1 MSFDT
6 ASEWKKIDR
15 KQNGLSLFCTEL
27 FCFCNRKYIKSG
39 TYTHGN

>member
-27 FCFCNRKYIKSG
+27 FCNRKYIKSG